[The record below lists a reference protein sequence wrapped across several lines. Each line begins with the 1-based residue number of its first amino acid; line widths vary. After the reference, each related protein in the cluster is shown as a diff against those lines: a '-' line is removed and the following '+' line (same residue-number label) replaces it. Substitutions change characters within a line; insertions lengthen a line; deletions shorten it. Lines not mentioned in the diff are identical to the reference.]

1 MSKIEIGE
9 AERVINDAR
18 QAWGDEYTKLI
29 FGRLITSIA
38 HADALL
44 QPIKS
49 VDSLKIQIAD
59 KPLTRKGIKT
69 VRLTGLHSRW
79 SGFDLLMDSKDP
91 QAVLDETE
99 VTVFHETARV
109 RIFQQRI
116 TDGHYSDNIK
126 LDTLGVII
134 EDGMVISAVETLLGR
149 EAYDL
154 EKYMSYDIAP
164 HDTVRYIVQ
173 YLNSEDPSSLT
184 SAEYMDIHMGS
195 KKVPRLGY
203 KMGHAIVSSAVL
215 TNGLSLNE
223 MLSQSPTFFSD
234 HAKSLI
240 AK

>member
-18 QAWGDEYTKLI
+18 QAWGDEYTKSI
-29 FGRLITSIA
+29 FGRLITSIER
-38 HADALL
+38 ADTLL

-59 KPLTRKGIKT
+59 IPLTRKGIKT
-69 VRLTGLHSRW
+69 ARLAGSHSRW

-91 QAVLDETE
+91 QAVLNETE

-116 TDGHYSDNIK
+116 TDGHYSDNIE
-126 LDTLGVII
+126 LDTLGVIV
-134 EDGMVISAVETLLGR
+134 EDGMVISAVETLLG
-149 EAYDL
+149 EGAYDL
-154 EKYMSYDIAP
+154 EKYTSYDIAP
-164 HDTVRYIVQ
+164 DDTVKYIAS
-173 YLNSEDPSSLT
+173 YLNSEDPANLT

-195 KKVPRLGY
+195 KKIPRLGY

-215 TNGLSLNE
+215 TYGLSLSE

-240 AK
+240 TE